1 MARSGPQLALARGGV
16 DHRLANLDVDG
27 LVGPSRHK
35 IDLARSECSHL
46 SGMATSNELVVD
58 DVFQL
63 EVDAVRREARHEV
76 PKALVNGI
84 ELPQGREQL
93 LALKSRLRRLRD
105 DIGFL
110 ERVDVVV
117 DSL

>member
-1 MARSGPQLALARGGV
+1 MTFFSWK
-16 DHRLANLDVDG
+16 
-27 LVGPSRHK
+27 SM
-35 IDLARSECSHL
+35 L
-46 SGMATSNELVVD
+46 SAEN
-58 DVFQL
+58 
-63 EVDAVRREARHEV
+63 EV